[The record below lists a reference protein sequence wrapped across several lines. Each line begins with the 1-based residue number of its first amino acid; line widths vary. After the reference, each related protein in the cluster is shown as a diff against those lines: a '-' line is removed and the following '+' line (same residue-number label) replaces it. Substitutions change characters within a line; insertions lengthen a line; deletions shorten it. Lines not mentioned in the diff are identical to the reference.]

1 MKIRNLFVSFFCIY
15 CLFPAYALSQTPVTD
30 LNAGLCLAA
39 TENNGQYQQELEAWT
54 NFTRRQSSAEY
65 EQHIEAIQKNEGVF
79 ANAMT
84 PELLGLGVHYQE
96 QLNFTEAADAFER
109 ALYIV
114 RVNEGLYSTKQ
125 FPIIDL
131 LIESNSAGE
140 KWKEVADSYDM
151 LQWLIKRNYANDD
164 PRQLQMLK
172 RLRRWYME
180 SYNKDTGRTL
190 EQLFSNAESVYKQA
204 LSIMLSCSQGDKRQN
219 LCFWHKSCCNDAVI
233 ENGICP
239 LDRGSVKQL
248 DLIGK

>member
-1 MKIRNLFVSFFCIY
+1 
-15 CLFPAYALSQTPVTD
+15 
-30 LNAGLCLAA
+30 
-39 TENNGQYQQELEAWT
+39 
-54 NFTRRQSSAEY
+54 
-65 EQHIEAIQKNEGVF
+65 
-79 ANAMT
+79 
-84 PELLGLGVHYQE
+84 
-96 QLNFTEAADAFER
+96 
-109 ALYIV
+109 
-114 RVNEGLYSTKQ
+114 
-125 FPIIDL
+125 
-131 LIESNSAGE
+131 
-140 KWKEVADSYDM
+140 M